1 MMSETLELSRL
12 FNLEDA
18 AAKPRR
24 AIVEASAEECKA
36 LAKRFH
42 ILGLSALR
50 AELVIKS
57 DPLGYVVEGNIS
69 GQVQQKCVVSLD
81 AVDENISDHFK
92 TYYIL
97 TSEMDKLA
105 LDSEDDAGFDE
116 DFEELIESQI
126 DLGELVAQHFALAL
140 NPYPRSE
147 NAEKSA
153 EKLGK
158 PHNPFDVLA
167 KLKEKG

>member
-1 MMSETLELSRL
+1 MTEKMELSRP
-12 FNLEDA
+12 FNMDEA
-18 AAKPRR
+18 ASKARR
-24 AIVEASAEECKA
+24 VTIEASHDECQA
-36 LAKRFH
+36 LASRFK
-42 ILGLSALR
+42 ILKLDALH

-69 GQVQQKCVVSLD
+69 GKATQKCVISLD
-81 AVDENISDHFK
+81 AVDEQVSDQFK
-92 TYYIL
+92 TYFIL
-97 TSEMDKLA
+97 SGEMDKLA

-140 NPYPRSE
+140 DPYPRGK

>member
-1 MMSETLELSRL
+1 MMSEALELSRP
-12 FNLEDA
+12 FNLEDTA
-18 AAKPRR
+18 QKPRR
-24 AIVEASAEECKA
+24 TVVEASAEECQA
-36 LAKRFH
+36 LAKRFQ
-42 ILGLSALR
+42 ILGLSALK
-50 AELVIKS
+50 ADLVMKS
-57 DPLGYVVEGNIS
+57 DPLGYVVEGDIS
-69 GQVQQKCVVSLD
+69 GQVQQRCVVSLD
-81 AVDENISDHFK
+81 AVDEKVLGHFK

-97 TSEMDKLA
+97 SSEMDKLA

-140 NPYPRSE
+140 NPYPRGK